1 MKPNQKR
8 SLFFSGMVV
17 SQTTL
22 APAVVS
28 TTASSENTT
37 DVTATPMMFSTL
49 PPGCS
54 GLNSSTC
61 EVCVPGSHYDNGEV
75 QRLGLVA
82 NNPQCCGCLTITS
95 SFYQAIVDS
104 PISSVCETLCCV
116 SLYQLTS
123 TCQVIQFSSWD
134 HP

>member
-1 MKPNQKR
+1 
-8 SLFFSGMVV
+8 MVV

-28 TTASSENTT
+28 TTAISENTT
-37 DVTATPMMFSTL
+37 DVTATPMMLSTL
-49 PPGCS
+49 PPSCT

-82 NNPQCCGCLTITS
+82 NLPQFCGCLQIRS
-95 SFYQAIVDS
+95 HFYPALVDS
-104 PISSVCETLCCV
+104 PILYM
-116 SLYQLTS
+116 SLKPFVVYHF
-123 TCQVIQFSSWD
+123 IN
-134 HP
+134 